1 MTSGRRYSIS
11 RLRPYTYT
19 ETRCRI
25 CDRRIESDKLNPH
38 FAHAHP
44 EIYYLAYPGRRRRV
58 MVSEVKEASE

>member
-1 MTSGRRYSIS
+1 MSSGRKYSIT

-38 FAHAHP
+38 LPMLIQRYTIWHIREGEELRQVRLRRWS
-44 EIYYLAYPGRRRRV
+44 EI
-58 MVSEVKEASE
+58 

>member
-1 MTSGRRYSIS
+1 MSSGRKYSIT

-25 CDRRIESDKLNPH
+25 CGRRIESDRLNPH

-44 EIYYLAYPGRRRRV
+44 EIYYLAYPGRRRV
-58 MVSEVKEASE
+58 VIQEIKEADRK

>member
-1 MTSGRRYSIS
+1 MTSGRRYSVS

-25 CDRRIESDKLNPH
+25 YGRRIESDKLNPH

-44 EIYYLAYPGRRRRV
+44 EIYYLAYPGRRRIT
-58 MVSEVKEASE
+58 ASEIKEVD

>member
-1 MTSGRRYSIS
+1 MSSGRKYSIT

-25 CDRRIESDKLNPH
+25 CGRRIESDKLNPH

-44 EIYYLAYPGRRRRV
+44 EIYYLAYPGRRRV
-58 MVSEVKEASE
+58 VIQEIKEADRK